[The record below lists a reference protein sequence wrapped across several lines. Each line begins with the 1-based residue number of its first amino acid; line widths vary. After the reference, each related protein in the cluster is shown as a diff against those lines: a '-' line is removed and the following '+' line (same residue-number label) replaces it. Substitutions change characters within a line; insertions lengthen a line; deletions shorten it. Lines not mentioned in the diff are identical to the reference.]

1 MIRGRWKF
9 ILNLKCPAYR
19 PRPRAE
25 LYRIDQD
32 FAEQKNLAEEQPRL
46 CAELEQTLLSWWAAN
61 SARREG
67 VSVGDLTLDE
77 LQEAD
82 PDTVERLRKLG
93 YVK

>member
-1 MIRGRWKF
+1 VIRGPWKF
-9 ILNLKCPAYR
+9 ILNLKSLAFR

-32 FAEQKNLAEEQPRL
+32 FAEQKNLAEEQPERS
-46 CAELEQTLLSWWAAN
+46 AELEQVLLSWWAAN

-67 VSVGDLTLDE
+67 VSVGNLTLDA
-77 LQEAD
+77 LGEAD
-82 PDTVERLRKLG
+82 PDTLERLRKLG